1 MCRGGVH
8 NTVFSEENSLGMC
21 GLAGVCRPAGVWCEG
36 QQSEVK
42 EAWTRHHRRRTKGMV
57 TTEEEGA
64 SPLV

>member
-64 SPLV
+64 SPPV